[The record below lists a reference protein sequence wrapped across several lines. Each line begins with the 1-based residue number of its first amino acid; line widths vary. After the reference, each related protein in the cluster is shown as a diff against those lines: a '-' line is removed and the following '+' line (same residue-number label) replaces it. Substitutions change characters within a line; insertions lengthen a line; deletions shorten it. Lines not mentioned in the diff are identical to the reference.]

1 MAKFSAGKA
10 KQVTK
15 EVQERAAE
23 ELRQRSE
30 MRLNEI
36 YALIESAAASGKN
49 RITVPAANKYDWG
62 YIFKELRMP
71 DESLNSFGVEFN
83 EYQTHVHV
91 TW

>member
-83 EYQTHVHV
+83 EYKTHVHV

>member
-1 MAKFSAGKA
+1 MKFNASKA
-10 KQVTK
+10 KAVTK
-15 EVQERAAE
+15 EVQEREAE
-23 ELRQRSE
+23 ALRQRSE

-62 YIFKELRMP
+62 YIFKELRVP
-71 DESLNSFGVEFN
+71 DESLNSFGVDFN
-83 EYQTHVHV
+83 EAQTHVFI